1 MTTYTIAL
9 LNDMLVA
16 TAVDGDERMMADRL
30 SAAREQGINFEDAD
44 LVLHTGLTLFKTSAE
59 ADEAEEAGATIVY
72 SGTSM
77 GWLEDEK
84 GQMIYEAAGRI

>member
-16 TAVDGDERMMADRL
+16 TAVDGDERMMANRL
-30 SAAREQGINFEDAD
+30 SAAREQGIEFEDAD
-44 LVLHTGLTLFKTSAE
+44 LVLHTGLTLFKTS
-59 ADEAEEAGATIVY
+59 DEAEEAGAAIVY
-72 SGTSM
+72 SGTDM
-77 GWLEDEK
+77 GWLEDEN

>member
-16 TAVDGDERMMADRL
+16 TAVDGDERMMANRL
-30 SAAREQGINFEDAD
+30 SAAREQGIEFEDAD
-44 LVLHTGLTLFKTSAE
+44 LVLHTGLTLFKSS
-59 ADEAEEAGATIVY
+59 DEAEEAGAAIVY
-72 SGTSM
+72 SGTDM
-77 GWLEDEK
+77 GWLEDEN